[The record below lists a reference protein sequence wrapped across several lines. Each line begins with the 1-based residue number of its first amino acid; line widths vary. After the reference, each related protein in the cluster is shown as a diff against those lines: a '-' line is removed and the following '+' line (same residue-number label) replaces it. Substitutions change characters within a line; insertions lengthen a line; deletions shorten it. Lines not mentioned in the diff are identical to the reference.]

1 MNGKAGLGWLLAA
14 ALVGTTGCDDELF
27 GIADDETTIE
37 YPEGYAGVQ
46 QIVADSC
53 LACHSAA
60 AAPSAGF
67 GLDLETDLA
76 GATVGVSGGYGV
88 ALVTPNDA
96 ENSMLYMK
104 LAGTNPDGTGGT
116 MPPGAPLG
124 AGAVAV
130 VGDWIDAGATTE

>member
-1 MNGKAGLGWLLAA
+1 MSAQATPSPHRHRNLLLLATA
-14 ALVGTTGCDDELF
+14 AAGAVIGLTLLAIV
-27 GIADDETTIE
+27 GIA
-37 YPEGYAGVQ
+37 AF
-46 QIVADSC
+46 S
-53 LACHSAA
+53 
-60 AAPSAGF
+60 
-67 GLDLETDLA
+67 
-76 GATVGVSGGYGV
+76 